1 MATEVAT
8 RMTVLDPRGY
18 PPKVDARGMAPAL
31 ETLQGKRLFL
41 VDVGFENSDE
51 FMRQLHGWLA
61 EHEPGIRTE
70 VVRMRD
76 QHQPD
81 PELYGRIAAEG
92 DAAIIGVG
100 T

>member
-1 MATEVAT
+1 MATAVGT
-8 RMTVLDPRGY
+8 KLTVLSPEGY
-18 PPKVDARGMAPAL
+18 PPRVDARGMAPAL
-31 ETLQGKRLFL
+31 ETLQGKRVFL
-41 VDVGFENSDE
+41 VDVGFENSDN
-51 FMRQLHGWLA
+51 FMRQLQGWLE
-61 EHEPGIRTE
+61 EHEPAIRAE

-76 QHQPD
+76 RHQPD